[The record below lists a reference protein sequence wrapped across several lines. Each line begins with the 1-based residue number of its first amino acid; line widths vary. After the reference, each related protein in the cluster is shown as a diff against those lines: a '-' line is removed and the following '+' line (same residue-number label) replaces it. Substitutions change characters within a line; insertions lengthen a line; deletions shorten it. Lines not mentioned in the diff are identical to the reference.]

1 MAAEKKAG
9 DTLIATLKK
18 SVSELEDLQV
28 QIALGKSEAHDLFE
42 DVKKKFNG
50 FLHNAKQK
58 ITVSKEKKEKI
69 RGDFDD
75 LQVQLA
81 LGKAET
87 LELFNEQKKKIFSA
101 ISKLEKSMENKT
113 SVFAKDVE
121 EKVKHEI
128 ERFRIKTEVLRV
140 QFELGKLEAK
150 EEFEKRKHEFAENIE
165 KLKAKFTSQKKAAA
179 KTRQLRHQEIKA
191 AYKHVKKAFVQA

>member
-1 MAAEKKAG
+1 MATEKKAG

-28 QIALGKSEAHDLFE
+28 QIALGKAEAHDLFE
-42 DVKKKFNG
+42 DVKKKFNS

-58 ITVSKEKKEKI
+58 ITVTKEKKEKI
-69 RGDFDD
+69 RGDFDE

-101 ISKLEKSMENKT
+101 ISKLEKSIENKT
-113 SVFAKDVE
+113 SPFAKDVE
-121 EKVKHEI
+121 EKVKHEV
-128 ERFRIKTEVLRV
+128 ERFKIKAELLRV
-140 QFELGKLEAK
+140 QYELGKMDAKDKFEAG
-150 EEFEKRKHEFAENIE
+150 KHEFAESLA
-165 KLKAKFTSQKKAAA
+165 KLKARFADQKKAAA
-179 KTRQLRHQEIKA
+179 KTRQLRHEEIKE